1 VKPGFGCDFPDH
13 SRLNPLSSPSYPLR
27 PPATNPSI
35 FYPPTHSPPSIM
47 QLHRA
52 LAGITAVV
60 ALSGA
65 SLFGRLYFSKTPSE
79 SNSPPPLE
87 GLVDQ
92 SHRSLR
98 MLADYKT
105 VSIKTPSERYAP
117 DYASGSLVSTAKKCD
132 NPITRIPKEYFKSQ
146 SQEDEKLLG
155 WFQTMCGGTYLE
167 LGGLD
172 GVTYSNSYVFNKGE
186 S

>member
-1 VKPGFGCDFPDH
+1 MCVLRYVLLSISPH
-13 SRLNPLSSPSYPLR
+13 PLIISSPPQQT
-27 PPATNPSI
+27 PAI
-35 FYPPTHSPPSIM
+35 FYPPTHPPPSSM

-65 SLFGRLYFSKTPSE
+65 SIFGRLYFSKTPSD
-79 SNSPPPLE
+79 SNSPPYLE
-87 GLVDQ
+87 GFVDQ

-105 VSIKTPSERYAP
+105 VSIKTHSERHAP
-117 DYASGSLVSTAKKCD
+117 DYAPGSLVTTAKKCD
-132 NPITRIPKEYFKSQ
+132 NPIARIPKRYFKSQ

-172 GVTYSNSYVFNKGE
+172 GVTFSNSYVFNKGE